1 MPDTITRAP
10 HTNRCEL
17 CFPEQGPMFC
27 PNCGRDDWSASPL
40 LWTHVAGAI
49 IGIIGIVAA
58 ALFYAG
64 VM

>member
-1 MPDTITRAP
+1 MTIIQRAP

-27 PNCGRDDWSASPL
+27 PNCERDDWSDSGPL
-40 LWTHVAGAI
+40 LWTHGAGAI